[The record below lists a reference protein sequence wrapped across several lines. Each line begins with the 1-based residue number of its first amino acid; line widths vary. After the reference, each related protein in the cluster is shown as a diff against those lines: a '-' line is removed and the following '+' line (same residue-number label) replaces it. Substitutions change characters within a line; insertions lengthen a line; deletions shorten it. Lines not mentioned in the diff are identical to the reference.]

1 MVLLASV
8 VACFLIASTASVAA
22 LISGSCKGK
31 STSSVYKYFG
41 DYWVDYAKY
50 RARKTD
56 WRDEDEGPS
65 IQKKIEK
72 EERRK
77 KKEERQDKL
86 QPFWGF
92 FILFGLPAILVFIA
106 SLK

>member
-56 WRDEDEGPS
+56 
-65 IQKKIEK
+65 
-72 EERRK
+72 
-77 KKEERQDKL
+77 
-86 QPFWGF
+86 
-92 FILFGLPAILVFIA
+92 
-106 SLK
+106 

>member
-31 STSSVYKYFG
+31 STSSGYKYFG

-77 KKEERQDKL
+77 KKEERK
-86 QPFWGF
+86 
-92 FILFGLPAILVFIA
+92 
-106 SLK
+106 KKKEKRRKTR